1 MPFYERQPY
10 IQPLQSIMQEVLRG
24 EILVPRFQR
33 PGTEVT
39 WSQEQRQAL
48 LDSIYRGFPV
58 GTILLWTTVNTDI
71 SSFDTV
77 GGFNVPKTS
86 EGKLK
91 RYLLDGHQR
100 LSTLVQILGIGL
112 SETDQL
118 PNEECREWW
127 FFDLTGRSA
136 DSKENFIC
144 LNVEKSDDPM
154 HLPLAI
160 LLNRSALNRWIREQE
175 LDDELTGKAET
186 LRDCIRDYPM
196 PVAILQSEDLAE
208 AAESFKRVNSSGT
221 RMGDF
226 NMVAALAFQTGF
238 DLQEIFANAREE
250 YLEPIRWNSIS
261 DSDLLRACAAIADK
275 EPTTLKVE
283 ALAKQ
288 LRSDPEIVAKAFRSI
303 VLAISALKGCGIHG
317 PEMLPYTWQLIV
329 MATALRDYSSIGIKA
344 QKALERWFWITTY
357 GGVFATGNKSVVYS
371 QSKQALLEMMHDGT
385 ETAMERYI
393 RRNVYLL
400 NRFDFRA
407 GRAKACVLTMA
418 RLHDGNDKDGAAH
431 KALVLG
437 TNALQVL
444 PIKGGQRS
452 TWWHL
457 VIETEYGVVAAIRS
471 EAKAGGWLSQ
481 SNALIQFGLNEID
494 DDDIL
499 PAMESRRDQIQSAE
513 KHFVE
518 ELGFTWIGRSA

>member
-10 IQPLQSIMQEVLRG
+10 IQPLQSIIQEVLHG

-39 WSQEQRQAL
+39 WSEEQRQAL

-58 GTILLWTTVNTDI
+58 GTILLWTTANTDM

-77 GGFNVPKTS
+77 GGFDIPKTS
-86 EGKLK
+86 NGKLK

-100 LSTLVQILGIGL
+100 LSTLVQILGSGL
-112 SETDQL
+112 VETAQRPAEDYK
-118 PNEECREWW
+118 EWW
-127 FFDLTGRSA
+127 YFDLAVRSA

-144 LNVEKSDDPM
+144 LDVEESDDPL

-160 LLNRSALNRWIREQE
+160 LLNRSKLNRWIRSQN
-175 LDDELTGKAET
+175 LADELTVKAEN

-226 NMVAALAFQTGF
+226 NMVAALAFQTDF
-238 DLQEIFANAREE
+238 DLQEIFDNAREE
-250 YLEPIRWNSIS
+250 YLKPILWNSIS
-261 DSDLLRACAAIADK
+261 DSDLLRACAAIAGR

-283 ALAKQ
+283 ALAKE
-288 LRSDPEIVAKAFRSI
+288 LRSEPEIVNKTFRSI
-303 VLAISALKGCGIHG
+303 VLAISTLKGCGIHG

-329 MATALRDYSSIGIKA
+329 MAAALRDYSSISQKV

-357 GGVFATGNKSVVYS
+357 GSVFATGNKSVVYS
-371 QSKQALLEMMHDGT
+371 QSKQALLDMMHGGS

-393 RRNVYLL
+393 RQNVYLI

-407 GRAKACVLTMA
+407 GRAKACVLAMA
-418 RLHDGNDKDGAAH
+418 RLQDGNEKNGAAH
-431 KALVLG
+431 KALASG

-444 PIKGGQRS
+444 QNKGGQRS

-457 VIETEYGVVAAIRS
+457 VIETESGAVAAIRNK
-471 EAKAGGWLSQ
+471 AKASDWAVQSDELSK
-481 SNALIQFGLNEID
+481 FGID
-494 DDDIL
+494 MVNGNDIL
-499 PAMESRRDQIQSAE
+499 LAMETRRDKIQDAE
-513 KHFVE
+513 KAFVE
-518 ELGFTWIGRSA
+518 KLGFKWVGDSA

>member
-58 GTILLWTTVNTDI
+58 GTILLWTTANTDI

-100 LSTLVQILGIGL
+100 LSTLVQILGSGL
-112 SETDQL
+112 SDTDQIT
-118 PNEECREWW
+118 NEDYREYW

-136 DSKENFIC
+136 DSKENFVC
-144 LNVEKSDDPM
+144 QYEEHSDNPM
-154 HLPLAI
+154 LLPLAI
-160 LLNRSALNRWIREQE
+160 LLNRSSLNRWIREHE
-175 LDDELTGKAET
+175 LNDELTGKAET

-226 NMVAALAFQTGF
+226 NMVAALAFQAGF
-238 DLQEIFANAREE
+238 DLQEIFADSRDE

-275 EPTTLKVE
+275 EPTTLKVD

-288 LRSDPEIVAKAFRSI
+288 LRSEPEIVAKAFRSI
-303 VLAISALKGCGIHG
+303 VLAVSALKNCGIHG

-329 MATALRDYSSIGIKA
+329 MATALRDYSSIGVKT

-357 GGVFATGNKSVVYS
+357 GGVFATGNKSVVYF
-371 QSKQALLEMMHDGT
+371 QSKKALLEMMHGDT
-385 ETAMERYI
+385 EAAMERYI
-393 RRNVYLL
+393 RRNVYLM

-407 GRAKACVLTMA
+407 GRAKACVLAMA
-418 RLHDGNDKDGAAH
+418 RLQDLDKKDGAAH
-431 KALVLG
+431 KALALG

-444 PIKGGQRS
+444 PMKEGRRS
-452 TWWHL
+452 SWWHL
-457 VIETEYGVVAAIRS
+457 VIETDIGVVAAIRNQ
-471 EAKAGGWLSQ
+471 AKASGWPSQ
-481 SNALIQFGLNEID
+481 SDTLTQFGVNLIN
-494 DDDIL
+494 DDIIS
-499 PAMESRRDQIQSAE
+499 AMKLRRDQIQDAE

-518 ELGFTWIGRSA
+518 ELGFTWVGRAA